1 MKNLKTIQQTIN
13 SKSFLTGQQ
22 TLTIKGGNGQG
33 INPPADPNTEIAL
46 DGEGEVLRRKRKP
59 AGSL

>member
-22 TLTIKGGNGQG
+22 TLAIKGGTDSGSTVTTS
-33 INPPADPNTEIAL
+33 PTTEVAL